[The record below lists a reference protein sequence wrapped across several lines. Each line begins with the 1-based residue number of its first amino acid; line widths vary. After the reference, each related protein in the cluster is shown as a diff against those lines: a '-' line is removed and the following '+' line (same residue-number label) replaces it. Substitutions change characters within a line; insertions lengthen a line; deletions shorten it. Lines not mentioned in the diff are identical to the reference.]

1 MGNLLVVTPA
11 NIWKTGEIIY
21 EFYLQPD
28 AHLKNKRTPSL
39 HIFPYYTRLAQSVA
53 CTVSV

>member
-11 NIWKTGEIIY
+11 NIWKTGEIIN

-28 AHLKNKRTPSL
+28 AHLKNKRTPIL
-39 HIFPYYTRLAQSVA
+39 HMFPYYTRLAQPVA